1 MNAKEMLEKLGYEL
15 VPKFVHN
22 DSTILYYSNYH
33 KYINIEFYLE
43 KKEFLKK
50 RTDFTRSSM
59 NTSMSELQA
68 INKQCEELGWL

>member
-1 MNAKEMLEKLGYEL
+1 MNAKEMFEKLGYEL

-43 KKEFLKK
+43 KKNF
-50 RTDFTRSSM
+50 
-59 NTSMSELQA
+59 
-68 INKQCEELGWL
+68 